1 MQYGTGSASMKYILP
16 TNKYAIDENHG
27 FSLIELVVVVTVLG
41 LLTSLAALRTIAMF
55 DAGTIA
61 SGQQNLINAHKE
73 CATAQ
78 LMNKGSDFKF
88 SQTSST
94 DLILTSLPSSTEVF
108 SIAGS
113 SEYLNLPA
121 NRNCFASDG
130 SLNSIFLAPK
140 DVNNY
145 PTFSI
150 NQKSDKICQNGS
162 HDVNSSAF
170 NIGCKGVLKISSL
183 QGSAAEGKS
192 ASMAIGTW

>member
-1 MQYGTGSASMKYILP
+1 MRYGTGSVSMKYILP
-16 TNKYAIDENHG
+16 TNKCAKAECHG
-27 FSLIELVVVVTVLG
+27 FSFIELVAVVAVLG
-41 LLTSLAALRTIAMF
+41 FLTSLAALRIIAMF

-61 SGQQNLINAHKE
+61 SGQQNLINAHKA
-73 CATAQ
+73 CVMAQ
-78 LMNKGSDFKF
+78 SMNKSSDFKF
-88 SQTSST
+88 SQISSA
-94 DLILTSLPSSTEVF
+94 DLTLISLPSSVEVF
-108 SIAGS
+108 SVAGS

-140 DVNNY
+140 DVNKY

-150 NQKSDKICQNGS
+150 NQKSHKICQNGS
-162 HDVNSSAF
+162 YDVNSLAF

-192 ASMAIGTW
+192 ASMSIGTW